1 MIRPLHRISSLKRLL
16 AAVVFVAFVHAPF
29 SHAAFIDLQLNESVA
44 ANGESVVLDII
55 VGGLGDFAPDSVGA
69 FDINI
74 DFDALALSFSSYALG
89 GYLGDIGLTQALD
102 SSFGDLGGSV
112 NLAEVSLLAAAGL
125 DALQPDEFI
134 LASLNFDVINLPLGA
149 PSVFSLA
156 QGAIL
161 ADTEGFALQTNSNAS
176 ATLVGGAPVPIPG
189 TLFLLL
195 GGLFSWTFALRKR
208 R

>member
-1 MIRPLHRISSLKRLL
+1 
-16 AAVVFVAFVHAPF
+16 VVFVAFAHAPF
-29 SHAAFIDLQLNESVA
+29 SHAAFIDLQLNEPVA

-55 VGGLGDFAPDSVGA
+55 VGGLGDFAPDSIGA
-69 FDINI
+69 FDISI

-125 DALQPDEFI
+125 DALQPGEFI
-134 LASLNFDVINLPLGA
+134 LASLNFDVIDLPLGA